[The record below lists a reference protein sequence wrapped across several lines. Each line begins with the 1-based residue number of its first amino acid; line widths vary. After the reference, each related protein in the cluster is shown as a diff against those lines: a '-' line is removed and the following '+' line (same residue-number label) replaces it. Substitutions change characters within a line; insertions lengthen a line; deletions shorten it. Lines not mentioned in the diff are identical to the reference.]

1 MILHCV
7 MRALCVIKTCQILV
21 GGMPYTLINVFNPVT
36 IQLVMLAW
44 ACYQLSGINWTLR
57 AALL

>member
-1 MILHCV
+1 
-7 MRALCVIKTCQILV
+7 
-21 GGMPYTLINVFNPVT
+21 MPYTLINVFNPVT